1 MVSTTH
7 PINETPSKPGDFP
20 ILRVGLT
27 GGIGCGK
34 SAVAN
39 ILKSCGAAIIDTD
52 LIAHEITAPGG
63 LAIPGIAQEF
73 GSEMILP
80 DGSLD
85 RSKMRELVFN
95 DPSAKLALEQITHP
109 LIRQI
114 GEERAYAALQQK
126 PPYLV
131 FVVPL
136 LVESGQWLLQA
147 PPRIDYV
154 VVVDCPESQQISRVQ
169 SRSGLSIDVIHKIM
183 ASQAKREDRLAI
195 ADYVIENQESLQ
207 ALEDKTR
214 VLHKLLTTYKK

>member
-1 MVSTTH
+1 MVSSTL
-7 PINETPSKPGDFP
+7 PINKLPSKAGDFP

-39 ILKSCGAAIIDTD
+39 ILESCGAAIIDTD
-52 LIAHEITAPGG
+52 LIAHEITAPQGV
-63 LAIPGIAQEF
+63 AIPRIAQHF
-73 GSEMILP
+73 GSEMIRP

-85 RSKMRELVFN
+85 RSKMRELIFN
-95 DPSAKLALEQITHP
+95 DPAAKLALEQITHP

-114 GEERAYAALQQK
+114 GEKRAYAALQQK

-136 LVESGQWLLQA
+136 LVESGQWLLQE

-169 SRSGLSIDVIHKIM
+169 RRSGLSTEVIHKIM
-183 ASQAKREDRLAI
+183 ASQAKREDRLAV
-195 ADYVIENQESLQ
+195 ANYVIENQGSLSE
-207 ALEDKTR
+207 LEDKTR
-214 VLHKLLTTYKK
+214 ELHKLLTTYKK

>member
-1 MVSTTH
+1 MVSTTR
-7 PINETPSKPGDFP
+7 PINKLPSKLGDFP

-27 GGIGCGK
+27 GGIGSGK
-34 SAVAN
+34 SAVAK
-39 ILKSCGAAIIDTD
+39 ILESCGAAIIDTD

-63 LAIPGIAQEF
+63 SAITGIAEQF

-85 RSKMRELVFN
+85 RRKMRELVFN
-95 DPSAKLALEQITHP
+95 DSSAKLALEQITHP

-126 PPYLV
+126 PLYLV

-136 LVESGQWLLQA
+136 LVESGQWLLQE

-154 VVVDCPESQQISRVQ
+154 VVVDCPESQQISRVK
-169 SRSGLSIDVIHKIM
+169 SRSGLSTEVIHKIM
-183 ASQAKREDRLAI
+183 ASQAKREDRLAV
-195 ADYVIENQESLQ
+195 ADYIIENQESLQ
-207 ALEDKTR
+207 VLEDKTR
-214 VLHKLLTTYKK
+214 ELHNLLTTYKK